1 MANLK
6 TLRTDFVAR
15 VQKELPDSL
24 DQVVL
29 VLFAVSVILSL
40 AKALIVVP
48 FYLDNNLAIPLM
60 ALAIGFRIAIFY
72 VLYKQPRHVILL
84 TKIALVLMSLYILLF
99 IYFSPDGL
107 NFIRLQ
113 HIFIVIM
120 LAFYAINRF
129 WGIAFSGVF
138 FVTVLLHM
146 LEFGA
151 GQFGLVLFPE
161 KLPFY
166 AAFAIVFLNFIQ
178 IAFIHFLY
186 HQTLRKT
193 VDEMRALNE
202 QLQESVAAKSNFLST
217 MSHELRTPLNSVI
230 GSAYL
235 LIDSD
240 VNESQ

>member
-1 MANLK
+1 

-24 DQVVL
+24 DQAVL
-29 VLFAVSVILSL
+29 VLFAVRVILSL

-107 NFIRLQ
+107 NLIRLQ

-129 WGIAFSGVF
+129 
-138 FVTVLLHM
+138 
-146 LEFGA
+146 
-151 GQFGLVLFPE
+151 
-161 KLPFY
+161 
-166 AAFAIVFLNFIQ
+166 
-178 IAFIHFLY
+178 
-186 HQTLRKT
+186 
-193 VDEMRALNE
+193 
-202 QLQESVAAKSNFLST
+202 
-217 MSHELRTPLNSVI
+217 
-230 GSAYL
+230 
-235 LIDSD
+235 
-240 VNESQ
+240 